1 MTFLAFLVGLVFGAI
16 GGGIGA
22 WYYLAK
28 KNAATVTLK
37 AP

>member
-1 MTFLAFLVGLVFGAI
+1 MTVLVFLVGLVFGGV

-22 WYYLAK
+22 WYYLVK
-28 KNAATVTLK
+28 KNQAK